1 MSLYFHLRAVPPSA
15 LRNSANWLQR
25 LFQDDWDT
33 VRLRID
39 RHREEMLDHH
49 YADHDALYAGA
60 PPHRAEEG
68 PRSHVVLGGRP
79 VPHHDPG
86 EPPFLLLT
94 AAQTA
99 QVAVFLI
106 SADVEALWSEARAAL
121 LPRYG
126 GPATE
131 QETHALFTTTHRDL
145 TTFYTQTADYG
156 DAVVKCLLR

>member
-25 LFQDDWDT
+25 LFEDDWDT
-33 VRLRID
+33 VRRRID

-49 YADHDALYAGA
+49 YADHDVLYAGT
-60 PPHRAEEG
+60 PPHRTKDS
-68 PRSHVVLGGRP
+68 PQSHVILGGRP
-79 VPHHDPG
+79 VPHQDPE

-99 QVAVFLI
+99 RVAVYLI
-106 SADVEALWSEARAAL
+106 SADIETLWHRARDEL

-126 GPATE
+126 GPDME
-131 QETHALFTTTHRDL
+131 QETHALFTSTHRDL
-145 TTFYTQTADYG
+145 TAFYTNTAEYG
-156 DAVVKCLLR
+156 DAVVKRLLR